1 MKEFYRIKRLPP
13 YVFAEVNKV
22 KAASRHKG
30 IDIIDFGM
38 GNPDSPT
45 PPHIVEKLRETVLD
59 PKTHRYSMSMGI
71 PGLRKAKSAYY
82 ERRFGVSLDP
92 ETEICVTIGSKE
104 GLANLANAITRPGD
118 VILVPNPSYPIHAF
132 GFIIAEASVQ
142 YMVRDFESH
151 TPEEDFMGQLKN
163 AVENSAPKPLAVVV
177 NFPCN
182 PTAEVTTLG
191 FYEELVDFCHH
202 HNILIISDLAY
213 CELYFDGNPPP
224 SILQVKKA
232 RDIAVEFTTVSKT
245 YSMAGWRIGFA
256 CGNKEIIGSLK
267 RIKSYLDYGA
277 FTPTQVAA
285 AAALNGPQDCVE
297 ELRQLYK
304 ERRDVMVRGL
314 NELGWEVESPKAS
327 MFIWAPIPKQYR
339 EMGSVEFSKM
349 LIQKA
354 EVAVA
359 PGLGFGKHGDGHVR
373 IALIENVQRSRQA
386 LRSIRQ
392 LFHKKAA

>member
-1 MKEFYRIKRLPP
+1 
-13 YVFAEVNKV
+13 
-22 KAASRHKG
+22 
-30 IDIIDFGM
+30 
-38 GNPDSPT
+38 
-45 PPHIVEKLRETVLD
+45 
-59 PKTHRYSMSMGI
+59 
-71 PGLRKAKSAYY
+71 
-82 ERRFGVSLDP
+82 
-92 ETEICVTIGSKE
+92 
-104 GLANLANAITRPGD
+104 
-118 VILVPNPSYPIHAF
+118 
-132 GFIIAEASVQ
+132 
-142 YMVRDFESH
+142 
-151 TPEEDFMGQLKN
+151 
-163 AVENSAPKPLAVVV
+163 
-177 NFPCN
+177 
-182 PTAEVTTLG
+182 VTTLG